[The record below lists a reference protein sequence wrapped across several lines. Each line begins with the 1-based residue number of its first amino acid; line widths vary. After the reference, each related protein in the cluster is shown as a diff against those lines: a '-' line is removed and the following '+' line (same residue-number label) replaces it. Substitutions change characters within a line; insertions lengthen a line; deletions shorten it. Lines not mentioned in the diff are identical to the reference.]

1 MTLAVYLR
9 DEAGSHATTGIEA
22 EFYATFDAIS
32 AMPSM

>member
-9 DEAGSHATTGIEA
+9 EAGSHANTGIEA

-32 AMPSM
+32 VVPSV